1 MEVAA
6 IVIVVMMVVESVM
19 IDLKELILHWTWPQT
34 HTWTLKS
41 Q

>member
-19 IDLKELILHWTWPQT
+19 IDLKGLILH
-34 HTWTLKS
+34 
-41 Q
+41 